1 MPCAETAECII
12 NNIKII
18 LKIEIKKYSLKN
30 KN

>member
-1 MPCAETAECII
+1 MPCAEIAECIV